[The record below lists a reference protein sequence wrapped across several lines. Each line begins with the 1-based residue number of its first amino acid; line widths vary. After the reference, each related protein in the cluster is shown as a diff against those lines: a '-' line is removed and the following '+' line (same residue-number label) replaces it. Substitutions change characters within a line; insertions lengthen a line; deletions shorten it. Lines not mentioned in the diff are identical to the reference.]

1 MGQVLLHLPTD
12 LILGER
18 ENLLHLQ
25 NIYGC
30 PKHKTTGRR
39 SEIRTLLTNCR
50 SGAKENRAKL
60 GRKKTAGGAAQQEH
74 PAGWAG
80 QALCSHNSSGD
91 TCRAGEGTCP
101 PLLDELCGFCRKK
114 KKNPFPGGK
123 ECFGSGLDSG
133 PIRFECL
140 ERLWR
145 LDWGQRGEGSFCPSN
160 QSQRVRPLVLQAQDA
175 PNPLSASQQGQPGT
189 GTQESTSW
197 PAALCLWHKE
207 HTGVGAPQRKPK
219 KSILQAGAAPQDV
232 PQSHTPSQHIMCS
245 CSSCR
250 QLL

>member
-1 MGQVLLHLPTD
+1 MQKKTEQNLAEKKLQVVQLSKSTQQGGQAKPCAPTTAVVTPAGQVKGLAHLSWM
-12 LILGER
+12 
-18 ENLLHLQ
+18 N
-25 NIYGC
+25 YV
-30 PKHKTTGRR
+30 
-39 SEIRTLLTNCR
+39 
-50 SGAKENRAKL
+50 
-60 GRKKTAGGAAQQEH
+60 
-74 PAGWAG
+74 
-80 QALCSHNSSGD
+80 
-91 TCRAGEGTCP
+91 
-101 PLLDELCGFCRKK
+101 GFAEKK

-160 QSQRVRPLVLQAQDA
+160 QNQRVRPLVLQAQDA